1 LQRRLR
7 YEKIIGTWKKMKV
20 FKSILYFHARQ
31 FIIFETKPQ
40 RMKKVNQLC
49 ATAIIVA
56 LLFTACNNPPGK
68 KLTPGQ
74 GYIQVK
80 GGRIWYN
87 VVGTGN
93 KTPLLLLHGGP
104 GVPSYYLNPIAELG
118 KDRPVI
124 FFDQLGCGRSD
135 RITDTALMTMDNY
148 IAEVKALRDSLG
160 LKDYY
165 LYGQSWGTMLGT
177 DFYLTHPEGIKGLI
191 LSSSALSIAKWMED
205 AQKQIATLPDSIQ
218 QIIKVNEA
226 AKTYDSPDY
235 QRAMKVYYEKYVAR
249 KVPWSADVD
258 SAFSQEGENVYLY
271 MEGPSEFTITG
282 TIKTYDRT
290 PDLGKLKLPV
300 LYIVGDNDEA
310 NPETTKYYQSLT
322 PGAKLAIIK
331 NAGHLTMQDNTEQHN
346 QVLAEFLDS
355 MERR

>member
-1 LQRRLR
+1 
-7 YEKIIGTWKKMKV
+7 
-20 FKSILYFHARQ
+20 
-31 FIIFETKPQ
+31 
-40 RMKKVNQLC
+40 MKKLSLLTTLAV
-49 ATAIIVA
+49 IVA
-56 LLFTACNNPPGK
+56 LLFTSCNNNTGK

-74 GYIQVK
+74 GYIHVK

-87 VVGTGN
+87 VVGTGT

-135 RITDTALMTMDNY
+135 RITDTTLMTMENY
-148 IAEVKALRDSLG
+148 MDEVKALRDSLG
-160 LKDYY
+160 LKEYF

-177 DFYLTHPEGIKGLI
+177 DFTLAHPEGIKALI

-226 AKTYDSPDY
+226 NKTYDSPDY

-249 KVPWSADVD
+249 KTPWSADVD
-258 SAFSQEGENVYLY
+258 SAFSQEGANVYLY

-322 PGAKLAIIK
+322 PGAKLAIIT
-331 NAGHLTMQDNTEQHN
+331 NAGHLTMQDNKEQHN
-346 QVLAEFLDS
+346 QVLTAFLDS
-355 MERR
+355 IEKH

>member
-1 LQRRLR
+1 MG
-7 YEKIIGTWKKMKV
+7 KIKLL
-20 FKSILYFHARQ
+20 F
-31 FIIFETKPQ
+31 
-40 RMKKVNQLC
+40 
-49 ATAIIVA
+49 ATAISAAV
-56 LLFTACNNPPGK
+56 LLSACTNNAAK

-87 VVGTGN
+87 IVGTGTG
-93 KTPLLLLHGGP
+93 TPLLLLHGGP

-124 FFDQLGCGRSD
+124 FFDQLGCGRSG
-135 RITDTALMTMDNY
+135 RITDTALMTVDNY
-148 IAEVKALRDSLG
+148 VEEVKALRDSLG

-177 DFYLTHPEGIKGLI
+177 DFYLAHPEGIKALI
-191 LSSSALSIAKWMED
+191 LSSSALSIPKWMED

-226 AKTYDSPDY
+226 GKTYDSPDY

-258 SAFSQEGENVYLY
+258 SAFSQIGTNVYMY

-282 TIKTYDRT
+282 TLKTYDRT

-310 NPETTKYYQSLT
+310 NPETSRYYQSLT
-322 PGAKLAIIK
+322 PGSRLAVIK
-331 NAGHLTMQDNTEQHN
+331 NAGHLTMQDNAGQHN
-346 QVLAEFLDS
+346 QVLAAFLDS
-355 MERR
+355 CEKK

>member
-1 LQRRLR
+1 
-7 YEKIIGTWKKMKV
+7 
-20 FKSILYFHARQ
+20 
-31 FIIFETKPQ
+31 
-40 RMKKVNQLC
+40 MKKINLLS
-49 ATAIIVA
+49 ATAIVVA
-56 LLFTACNNPPGK
+56 ILFSACTNK
-68 KLTPGQ
+68 AAKTLTPGQ
-74 GYIQVK
+74 GYIQGK

-87 VVGTGN
+87 IVGSGT

-124 FFDQLGCGRSD
+124 FFDQLGCGRSG
-135 RITDTALMTMDNY
+135 RITDTTLMTVDNY
-148 IAEVKALRDSLG
+148 VEEVKALRDSLG

-177 DFYLTHPEGIKGLI
+177 DFYLAHPEGIKALI
-191 LSSSALSIAKWMED
+191 LSSSALSIAKWMDD

-226 AKTYDSPDY
+226 NKTYDSPDY

-258 SAFSQEGENVYLY
+258 SAFSQIGTNVYMY

-282 TIKTYDRT
+282 TLKTYDRT

-310 NPETTKYYQSLT
+310 NPETTRYYQSLT

-331 NAGHLTMQDNTEQHN
+331 NAGHLTMQDNQAEHN
-346 QVLAEFLDS
+346 QVLAAFLDS
-355 MERR
+355 CDKR

>member
-1 LQRRLR
+1 
-7 YEKIIGTWKKMKV
+7 
-20 FKSILYFHARQ
+20 
-31 FIIFETKPQ
+31 
-40 RMKKVNQLC
+40 MKKINLLS
-49 ATAIIVA
+49 ATAIVVA
-56 LLFTACNNPPGK
+56 ILFSACTNK
-68 KLTPGQ
+68 AAKTLTPGQ

-87 VVGTGN
+87 IVGSGT

-124 FFDQLGCGRSD
+124 FFDQLGCGRSG
-135 RITDTALMTMDNY
+135 RITDTTLMTVDNY
-148 IAEVKALRDSLG
+148 VEEVKALRDSLG

-177 DFYLTHPEGIKGLI
+177 DFYLAHPEGIKALI
-191 LSSSALSIAKWMED
+191 LSSSALSIAKWMDD

-226 AKTYDSPDY
+226 NKTYDSPDY

-258 SAFSQEGENVYLY
+258 SAFSQIGTNVYMY

-282 TIKTYDRT
+282 TLKTYDRT

-310 NPETTKYYQSLT
+310 NPETTRYYQSLT

-331 NAGHLTMQDNTEQHN
+331 NAGHLTMQDNQAEHN
-346 QVLAEFLDS
+346 QVLAAFLDS
-355 MERR
+355 CDKR

>member
-1 LQRRLR
+1 
-7 YEKIIGTWKKMKV
+7 
-20 FKSILYFHARQ
+20 
-31 FIIFETKPQ
+31 
-40 RMKKVNQLC
+40 MKKITLLSI
-49 ATAIIVA
+49 AAIIAA
-56 LLFTACNNPPGK
+56 LLFTACNNNPTGNK

-74 GYIQVK
+74 GYIPVK

-87 VVGTGN
+87 IVGTGN

-124 FFDQLGCGRSD
+124 FFDQLGCGRSG
-135 RITDTALMTMDNY
+135 RLTDTSLMTVENY
-148 IAEVKALRDSLG
+148 VEEVKTLRDSLG

-165 LYGQSWGTMLGT
+165 LYGSSWGSMLGT
-177 DFYLTHPEGIKGLI
+177 DFYLAHPEGIKALI
-191 LSSSALSIAKWMED
+191 LSGSALSIARWMDD

-235 QRAMKVYYEKYVAR
+235 QRAMQVYYEKYVAR

-258 SAFSQEGENVYLY
+258 SAFSQEGTAVYMY

-282 TIKTYDRT
+282 TIKNYDRT

-300 LYIVGDNDEA
+300 LYMVGEYDEA
-310 NPETTKYYQSLT
+310 NPETSKYYQSLT
-322 PGAKLAIIK
+322 PGAQLAVIK
-331 NAGHLTMQDNTEQHN
+331 NAGHLTMQDNPEQHN
-346 QVLAEFLDS
+346 QVLAAFLDS
-355 MERR
+355 CDKH